1 MDEDIKKILSQLLE
15 GQEKM
20 NSRLD
25 NIEGRIGGLESQVAE
40 NTQRLKALEHAVQ
53 VNTAQIDK
61 LSFEVAEIKG
71 DVKSIKKD
79 LSVVETITAKNWG
92 DIVELKSIK

>member
-1 MDEDIKKILSQLLE
+1 MDEDIKKMLGQLLE
-15 GQEKM
+15 GQGKM

-25 NIEGRIGGLESQVAE
+25 NIEGRIDGLESLVAE

-53 VNTAQIDK
+53 VSTAQIDK

-92 DIVELKSIK
+92 DIVAIK